1 MSNASTSIDPYAPP
15 KTSGE
20 NYLNSLDENGYAYKG
35 KLVTNQSFVSPLIC
49 VKLGIPIPESKARNQ
64 LKSIS
69 IKGACEI
76 SFYLSEKYSQKRK
89 RHLAMCLTILV
100 AYILM
105 SVIVSNSDTYRIKD
119 LAILFPLILIVL
131 TVFIYRYNLVK
142 VKQTKDLY
150 HIKGVHKNLLQ
161 SLPPLPK

>member
-1 MSNASTSIDPYAPP
+1 
-15 KTSGE
+15 
-20 NYLNSLDENGYAYKG
+20 
-35 KLVTNQSFVSPLIC
+35 
-49 VKLGIPIPESKARNQ
+49 
-64 LKSIS
+64 
-69 IKGACEI
+69 
-76 SFYLSEKYSQKRK
+76 
-89 RHLAMCLTILV
+89 
-100 AYILM
+100 M